1 MSGHSSGL
9 RKHEDNECSGPRP
22 PVPGEESRVK
32 KMTEGVAETS
42 KNSPP
47 SYLNW
52 ARTLNHLLEDRDGVE
67 LFKKYVEE
75 EAPAY
80 NDHLNF
86 YFACEGLK
94 QQTDPEKV
102 KQIIG
107 AIYRFLRKSQLSI
120 SDELRAQI
128 KAIRSNPDMPQSP
141 HIFDP
146 MQHHVEV
153 TIRDNIY
160 PTFLCSEMYILYIQQ
175 MSALQERCSSGGA
188 TGTGTGSAGSS
199 GSGGSCGS
207 SLAGAASGACAL
219 PAATAVKQ
227 QQQQQQQQHQLVP
240 PGVFINLPVSSVSG
254 PPAGTCSASGS
265 VYGPSTSASSSG
277 SISATD
283 TLPRSST
290 LPTLHEDSVLSL
302 CDDFEKVQMQ
312 EGGGS
317 GGGARAPDYPM
328 RLTRDLLIAT
338 QKRRLEIRPPGAHGY
353 VYTASTNTSYVPNSR
368 VDSERASV
376 SSGGRTDSDTM
387 SLSSCSMDGRPYI
400 QRRHSS
406 TESKAIR
413 QSAMANKETNTF
425 QVIPRTQRLHSN
437 EHRPLKEDEL
447 VALLIPKLEEVKR
460 KRDLEERAREVS
472 YNLKQ
477 MCDNVVNKNQFELQR
492 NPGAALL
499 TNERS
504 SASDRAFAEAIREKF
519 ALDED
524 NDQDILDQHVSRVWK
539 DQTPHRSPGTMS
551 PCPPIPSRRRT
562 ATHDSGMVSDGAM
575 SLSGHSMKH
584 SKSMPDHSSCSRKLT
599 NKWPSMNT
607 DSGISM
613 FSADTVTKYKDT
625 SSRSGSSTA
634 SKLEEAKRRLED
646 EPRRSRRYAP
656 PPMQP
661 NLASFS
667 SSSSGGS
674 LSLPHQHQ
682 HQLAHPLQLQSS
694 AAPPPLP
701 AKPPETIVVFS
712 FCDEPVPYRIK
723 IPGTQPT
730 LRQFKDYLPRRGHF
744 RFFFKTH
751 CEDPDSPVIQE
762 EIVNDSDIL
771 PLFGDK
777 AMGLVKPSD

>member
-1 MSGHSSGL
+1 MSHPLGL
-9 RKHEDNECSGPRP
+9 RKHDDNECSGPRP

-32 KMTEGVAETS
+32 KMTEGVIDTS

-120 SDELRAQI
+120 SDDLRTQI
-128 KAIRSNPDMPQSP
+128 KAIKNNEIPLSP
-141 HIFDP
+141 HIYDP
-146 MQHHVEV
+146 MQQHVET

-160 PTFLCSEMYILYIQQ
+160 PSFLCSEMYIQYIQQ
-175 MSALQERCSSGGA
+175 MSAVQERFSTTAS
-188 TGTGTGSAGSS
+188 GSAGSS

-207 SLAGAASGACAL
+207 NNGSVTGACAL
-219 PAATAVKQ
+219 PAATAKQ
-227 QQQQQQQQHQLVP
+227 LLVTTAGGASMP
-240 PGVFINLPVSSVSG
+240 PGVFINLPVSSGNVL
-254 PPAGTCSASGS
+254 PAGTCSASGS

-290 LPTLHEDSVLSL
+290 LPTLHEDSELSL
-302 CDDFEKVQMQ
+302 CDDFEKVQV
-312 EGGGS
+312 EGG
-317 GGGARAPDYPM
+317 RAQIDYPM

-338 QKRRLEIRPPGAHGY
+338 QKRRLEIRPPG
-353 VYTASTNTSYVPNSR
+353 
-368 VDSERASV
+368 
-376 SSGGRTDSDTM
+376 
-387 SLSSCSMDGRPYI
+387 DGRPYI
-400 QRRHSS
+400 ERRHSS

-437 EHRPLKEDEL
+437 EHRPLKENEL
-447 VALLIPKLEEVKR
+447 LALLIPKLEEVKR
-460 KRDLEERAREVS
+460 KRDLEERARLER
-472 YNLKQ
+472 
-477 MCDNVVNKNQFELQR
+477 M
-492 NPGAALL
+492 PGAALPN
-499 TNERS
+499 NERS

-584 SKSMPDHSSCSRKLT
+584 SKSMPDPSSCSRKLT

-613 FSADTVTKYKDT
+613 FSADTVMKYKET

-646 EPRRSRRYAP
+646 EPRRVRRYAQQQLQSH
-656 PPMQP
+656 MVQQQQQQQP
-661 NLASFS
+661 LASFGS
-667 SSSSGGS
+667 SSCSGT
-674 LSLPHQHQ
+674 LHHQ
-682 HQLAHPLQLQSS
+682 AV
-694 AAPPPLP
+694 ANPPPLP
-701 AKPPETIVVFS
+701 IKPPETVVVFL
-712 FCDEPVPYRIK
+712 FCEEPVPYRIK

-777 AMGLVKPSD
+777 AMGLVKPSE

>member
-1 MSGHSSGL
+1 MSGHPSGI
-9 RKHEDNECSGPRP
+9 RKHDDNECSGPRP

-32 KMTEGVAETS
+32 KMTEGVADTS
-42 KNSPP
+42 KNSSP

-94 QQTDPEKV
+94 QQTDPEKI

-120 SDELRAQI
+120 SDDLRAQI
-128 KAIRSNPDMPQSP
+128 KAIKTNPEIPLSP

-146 MQHHVEV
+146 MQRHVEV

-175 MSALQERCSSGGA
+175 MSAQQERCTSSGA
-188 TGTGTGSAGSS
+188 TGSGSAGSS
-199 GSGGSCGS
+199 GSGGS
-207 SLAGAASGACAL
+207 SLAGACAL
-219 PAATAVKQ
+219 PPTTASGKQ
-227 QQQQQQQQHQLVP
+227 QLQQLVP
-240 PGVFINLPVSSVSG
+240 PGAFINLPVSSVSG

-317 GGGARAPDYPM
+317 LGSGSVGAGARAPDYPI

-338 QKRRLEIRPPGAHGY
+338 QKRRLEIRPPG
-353 VYTASTNTSYVPNSR
+353 
-368 VDSERASV
+368 
-376 SSGGRTDSDTM
+376 
-387 SLSSCSMDGRPYI
+387 DGRPYI

-437 EHRPLKEDEL
+437 EHRPLKEEEL
-447 VALLIPKLEEVKR
+447 VSLLIPKLEEVKR
-460 KRDLEERAREVS
+460 KRDLEERARE
-472 YNLKQ
+472 
-477 MCDNVVNKNQFELQR
+477 R

-613 FSADTVTKYKDT
+613 FSADTVTKYKDA
-625 SSRSGSSTA
+625 STA

-646 EPRRSRRYAP
+646 EPRRSRRYAQ
-656 PPMQP
+656 PPMQHLSQQP
-661 NLASFS
+661 LASFS

-674 LSLPHQHQ
+674 ISLPHQ
-682 HQLAHPLQLQSS
+682 
-694 AAPPPLP
+694 PPPLP

-712 FCDEPVPYRIK
+712 FCEEPVPYRIK

-751 CEDPDSPVIQE
+751 CEDPDSPVIHE

>member
-1 MSGHSSGL
+1 MSGHPSGL
-9 RKHEDNECSGPRP
+9 RKHDDNECSGPRP

-94 QQTDPEKV
+94 QQTDPEKI

-120 SDELRAQI
+120 SEDLRAQI
-128 KAIRSNPDMPQSP
+128 KAIKTNPELPLSP

-146 MQHHVEV
+146 MQRHVEV

-175 MSALQERCSSGGA
+175 MSAQQERCSSSGA
-188 TGTGTGSAGSS
+188 TGSGSAGSS
-199 GSGGSCGS
+199 GSGGS
-207 SLAGAASGACAL
+207 SLVGACAL
-219 PAATAVKQ
+219 PPATATAMTTKQ
-227 QQQQQQQQHQLVP
+227 QQQLQHLVP
-240 PGVFINLPVSSVSG
+240 PGAFINLPVSSVSG

-317 GGGARAPDYPM
+317 LGSGSVGAGARAPDYPV

-353 VYTASTNTSYVPNSR
+353 VYNPSTTNTSYVPNSR
-368 VDSERASV
+368 VDSERGSV

-387 SLSSCSMDGRPYI
+387 SISSCSMDGRPYI

-460 KRDLEERAREVS
+460 KRDLEERARE
-472 YNLKQ
+472 
-477 MCDNVVNKNQFELQR
+477 R

-613 FSADTVTKYKDT
+613 FSADTVTKYKDA
-625 SSRSGSSTA
+625 STA

-646 EPRRSRRYAP
+646 EPRRSRRYAQ
-656 PPMQP
+656 PPMQHQP
-661 NLASFS
+661 LASFS

-674 LSLPHQHQ
+674 ISLPHQHQ
-682 HQLAHPLQLQSS
+682 LQLQST

-712 FCDEPVPYRIK
+712 FCEEPVPYRIK

>member
-1 MSGHSSGL
+1 MSGHPSGL
-9 RKHEDNECSGPRP
+9 RKHDDNECSGPRP

-94 QQTDPEKV
+94 QQTDPEKI

-120 SDELRAQI
+120 SDDLRAQI
-128 KAIRSNPDMPQSP
+128 KAIKTNPELPLSP

-146 MQHHVEV
+146 MQRHVEV

-175 MSALQERCSSGGA
+175 MSAQQERCSSSGA
-188 TGTGTGSAGSS
+188 TGSGSAGSS
-199 GSGGSCGS
+199 GSGGS
-207 SLAGAASGACAL
+207 SLVGACAL
-219 PAATAVKQ
+219 PPATATAMTTKQ
-227 QQQQQQQQHQLVP
+227 QQQLQHLVP
-240 PGVFINLPVSSVSG
+240 PGAFINLPVSSVSG

-317 GGGARAPDYPM
+317 LGSGSVGAGARAPDYPV

-353 VYTASTNTSYVPNSR
+353 VYNPSTTNTSYVPNSR
-368 VDSERASV
+368 VDSERGSV

-387 SLSSCSMDGRPYI
+387 SISSCSMDGRPYI

-460 KRDLEERAREVS
+460 KRDLEERARE
-472 YNLKQ
+472 
-477 MCDNVVNKNQFELQR
+477 R

-504 SASDRAFAEAIREKF
+504 CASDRAFAEAIREKF

-613 FSADTVTKYKDT
+613 FSADTVTKYKDA

-646 EPRRSRRYAP
+646 EPRRSRRYAQ
-656 PPMQP
+656 PPMQHQP
-661 NLASFS
+661 LASFS

-674 LSLPHQHQ
+674 ISLPHQHQ
-682 HQLAHPLQLQSS
+682 LQLQST

-712 FCDEPVPYRIK
+712 FCEEPVPYRIK

>member
-1 MSGHSSGL
+1 MSHPLGL
-9 RKHEDNECSGPRP
+9 RKHDDNECSGPRP

-32 KMTEGVAETS
+32 KMTEGVIDTS

-120 SDELRAQI
+120 SDDLRTQI
-128 KAIRSNPDMPQSP
+128 KAIKNNEIPLSP
-141 HIFDP
+141 HIYDP
-146 MQHHVEV
+146 MQQHVET

-160 PTFLCSEMYILYIQQ
+160 PSFLCSEMYIQYIQQ
-175 MSALQERCSSGGA
+175 MSAVQERFSTTAS
-188 TGTGTGSAGSS
+188 GSAGSS

-207 SLAGAASGACAL
+207 NNGSVTGACAL
-219 PAATAVKQ
+219 PAATAKQ
-227 QQQQQQQQHQLVP
+227 LLVTTAGSASMP
-240 PGVFINLPVSSVSG
+240 PGVFINLPVSSGNVL
-254 PPAGTCSASGS
+254 PAGTCSASGS

-290 LPTLHEDSVLSL
+290 LPTLHEDSELSL
-302 CDDFEKVQMQ
+302 CDDFEKVQV
-312 EGGGS
+312 EGG
-317 GGGARAPDYPM
+317 RAQIDYPM

-338 QKRRLEIRPPGAHGY
+338 QKRRLEIRPPG
-353 VYTASTNTSYVPNSR
+353 
-368 VDSERASV
+368 
-376 SSGGRTDSDTM
+376 
-387 SLSSCSMDGRPYI
+387 DGRPYI
-400 QRRHSS
+400 ERRHSS

-437 EHRPLKEDEL
+437 EHRPLKENEL
-447 VALLIPKLEEVKR
+447 LALLIPKLEEVKR
-460 KRDLEERAREVS
+460 KRDLEERARLER
-472 YNLKQ
+472 
-477 MCDNVVNKNQFELQR
+477 M
-492 NPGAALL
+492 PGAALPN
-499 TNERS
+499 NERS

-584 SKSMPDHSSCSRKLT
+584 SKSMPDPSSCSRKLT

-613 FSADTVTKYKDT
+613 FSADTVLKYKET

-646 EPRRSRRYAP
+646 EPRRVRRYAQQQLQSH
-656 PPMQP
+656 MVQQQQQQQP
-661 NLASFS
+661 LASFGS
-667 SSSSGGS
+667 SSCSGT
-674 LSLPHQHQ
+674 LHHQ
-682 HQLAHPLQLQSS
+682 AV
-694 AAPPPLP
+694 ANPPPLP
-701 AKPPETIVVFS
+701 IKPPETVVVFL
-712 FCDEPVPYRIK
+712 FCEEPVPYRIK

-777 AMGLVKPSD
+777 AMGLVKPSE

>member
-1 MSGHSSGL
+1 MSHQLGL
-9 RKHEDNECSGPRP
+9 RKHGDNECSGPRP

-32 KMTEGVAETS
+32 KMTEGVIDTS

-120 SDELRAQI
+120 SDELRTQI
-128 KAIRSNPDMPQSP
+128 KAIKSNEIPLSP
-141 HIFDP
+141 HIYDP
-146 MQHHVEV
+146 MQQHVEA

-160 PTFLCSEMYILYIQQ
+160 PSFLCSELYIQYIQ
-175 MSALQERCSSGGA
+175 LMSAVQERCSSSGA
-188 TGTGTGSAGSS
+188 TATGSAGSS

-207 SLAGAASGACAL
+207 NNGSTAGACAL
-219 PAATAVKQ
+219 PTAASKQLLGAGGASGGAVGASI
-227 QQQQQQQQHQLVP
+227 P
-240 PGVFINLPVSSVSG
+240 PGVFINLPMSSG
-254 PPAGTCSASGS
+254 AALPAGTCSASGS

-302 CDDFEKVQMQ
+302 CDDFEKVHV
-312 EGGGS
+312 EGGG
-317 GGGARAPDYPM
+317 GRAHIDLPM

-353 VYTASTNTSYVPNSR
+353 VYTASTNTSFVPNSR

-400 QRRHSS
+400 ERRHSS

-413 QSAMANKETNTF
+413 QSAMANKETNSF

-437 EHRPLKEDEL
+437 EHRPLTENEL
-447 VALLIPKLEEVKR
+447 LALLIPKLEEVKR
-460 KRDLEERAREVS
+460 KRDLEERARLER
-472 YNLKQ
+472 
-477 MCDNVVNKNQFELQR
+477 M
-492 NPGAALL
+492 PG
-499 TNERS
+499 TSS

-584 SKSMPDHSSCSRKLT
+584 SKSMPDSSSCSRKLT

-613 FSADTVTKYKDT
+613 YSADTVMKYKES
-625 SSRSGSSTA
+625 SSRSGSSSA
-634 SKLEEAKRRLED
+634 SKLEEGKRRLED
-646 EPRRSRRYAP
+646 EPRRSRRYAQP
-656 PPMQP
+656 QLQSHMVAMQQQQQQQP
-661 NLASFS
+661 LSSFS
-667 SSSSGGS
+667 SSSSGS
-674 LSLPHQHQ
+674 STMHHHQP
-682 HQLAHPLQLQSS
+682 ATV
-694 AAPPPLP
+694 ATCPPPLP
-701 AKPPETIVVFS
+701 IKPPETVVVFS
-712 FCDEPVPYRIK
+712 FCEEPVPYRIK

-730 LRQFKDYLPRRGHF
+730 LRQFKDFLPRRGHF

>member
-1 MSGHSSGL
+1 MSGHHLSDIH
-9 RKHEDNECSGPRP
+9 RKHDDNECSGPRP

-32 KMTEGVAETS
+32 KMTEGIALDTL

-120 SDELRAQI
+120 SDDLRAQI
-128 KAIRSNPDMPQSP
+128 KAIKTNPELPLSP

-146 MQHHVEV
+146 MQHHVET

-175 MSALQERCSSGGA
+175 MSALQERFSSSGA
-188 TGTGTGSAGSS
+188 TGGSGSAGSS
-199 GSGGSCGS
+199 GSGSCGS
-207 SLAGAASGACAL
+207 SSTGACAFPSAAVKQQHATAAGAAS
-219 PAATAVKQ
+219 AATGAAVS
-227 QQQQQQQQHQLVP
+227 P
-240 PGVFINLPVSSVSG
+240 AGAFINLPVSSVSG

-312 EGGGS
+312 EGAS
-317 GGGARAPDYPM
+317 RVPVDYPM

-338 QKRRLEIRPPGAHGY
+338 QKRRLEIRPPG
-353 VYTASTNTSYVPNSR
+353 
-368 VDSERASV
+368 
-376 SSGGRTDSDTM
+376 
-387 SLSSCSMDGRPYI
+387 DGRPYI

-460 KRDLEERAREVS
+460 KRDLEERARLE
-472 YNLKQ
+472 
-477 MCDNVVNKNQFELQR
+477 R

-499 TNERS
+499 SNERS

-613 FSADTVTKYKDT
+613 FSADTAMKYKDP

-646 EPRRSRRYAP
+646 EPRRSRRYAQP
-656 PPMQP
+656 QLQLQQSHMMQQQQP
-661 NLASFS
+661 LASFS

-674 LSLPHQHQ
+674 SSTLPHQ
-682 HQLAHPLQLQSS
+682 PTSS
-694 AAPPPLP
+694 APPPLP
-701 AKPPETIVVFS
+701 AKPPETIVVFM
-712 FCDEPVPYRIK
+712 FCEEPVPYRIK

>member
-1 MSGHSSGL
+1 MSHQLGL
-9 RKHEDNECSGPRP
+9 RKHGDNECSGPRP

-32 KMTEGVAETS
+32 KMTEGVIDTS

-128 KAIRSNPDMPQSP
+128 KAIKSNEIPLSP
-141 HIFDP
+141 HIYDP
-146 MQHHVEV
+146 MQQHVET

-160 PTFLCSEMYILYIQQ
+160 PSFLCSELYIQYIQQ
-175 MSALQERCSSGGA
+175 MSAVQERFSSSGA
-188 TGTGTGSAGSS
+188 TATGSAGSS

-207 SLAGAASGACAL
+207 NNGSAAGACAL
-219 PAATAVKQ
+219 PTAASKQ
-227 QQQQQQQQHQLVP
+227 LSGTGGAGGSGGGAGGASMP
-240 PGVFINLPVSSVSG
+240 PGVFINLPMSSG
-254 PPAGTCSASGS
+254 TALPAGTCSASGS

-302 CDDFEKVQMQ
+302 CDDFEKVHV
-312 EGGGS
+312 EGS
-317 GGGARAPDYPM
+317 GGRAHIDLPM

-338 QKRRLEIRPPGAHGY
+338 QKRRLEIRPPG
-353 VYTASTNTSYVPNSR
+353 
-368 VDSERASV
+368 
-376 SSGGRTDSDTM
+376 
-387 SLSSCSMDGRPYI
+387 DGRPYI
-400 QRRHSS
+400 ERRHSS

-413 QSAMANKETNTF
+413 QSAMANKETNSF

-437 EHRPLKEDEL
+437 EHRPLSENEL
-447 VALLIPKLEEVKR
+447 LALLIPKLEEVKR
-460 KRDLEERAREVS
+460 KRDLEERARLER
-472 YNLKQ
+472 
-477 MCDNVVNKNQFELQR
+477 M
-492 NPGAALL
+492 PG
-499 TNERS
+499 TSS

-584 SKSMPDHSSCSRKLT
+584 SKSMPDSSSCSRKLT

-613 FSADTVTKYKDT
+613 FSADTVMKYKDS
-625 SSRSGSSTA
+625 SSRSGSSSS
-634 SKLEEAKRRLED
+634 SKLEEGKRRLED
-646 EPRRSRRYAP
+646 EPRRSRRYAQP
-656 PPMQP
+656 QLQSHMVAMQQQQP
-661 NLASFS
+661 LSSFS
-667 SSSSGGS
+667 SSSSGS
-674 LSLPHQHQ
+674 STMHHHQP
-682 HQLAHPLQLQSS
+682 ATI
-694 AAPPPLP
+694 ATCPPPLP
-701 AKPPETIVVFS
+701 IKPPETVVVFS
-712 FCDEPVPYRIK
+712 FCEEPVPYRIK

-730 LRQFKDYLPRRGHF
+730 LRQFKDFLPRRGHF

>member
-1 MSGHSSGL
+1 MSGHPSGL
-9 RKHEDNECSGPRP
+9 RKHDDNECSGPRP

-32 KMTEGVAETS
+32 KMTEGVADTS

-94 QQTDPEKV
+94 QQTDPEKI

-120 SDELRAQI
+120 SDDLRAQI
-128 KAIRSNPDMPQSP
+128 KAIKTNPEIPLSP

-146 MQHHVEV
+146 MQRHVEV

-175 MSALQERCSSGGA
+175 MSAQQERFSSGA
-188 TGTGTGSAGSS
+188 TGSGSAGSS
-199 GSGGSCGS
+199 GSGGS
-207 SLAGAASGACAL
+207 SLVGACAL
-219 PAATAVKQ
+219 PPTSASIKQ
-227 QQQQQQQQHQLVP
+227 QQQLQQLVP
-240 PGVFINLPVSSVSG
+240 PGAFINLPVSSVSG

-317 GGGARAPDYPM
+317 LGSGSVGAGARAPDYPI

-353 VYTASTNTSYVPNSR
+353 VYNPSTTNTSYVPNSR

-387 SLSSCSMDGRPYI
+387 SISSCSMDGRPYI

-425 QVIPRTQRLHSN
+425 QVIPRTQRLHSS

-460 KRDLEERAREVS
+460 KRDLEERARE
-472 YNLKQ
+472 
-477 MCDNVVNKNQFELQR
+477 R

-613 FSADTVTKYKDT
+613 FSADTATKYKDA
-625 SSRSGSSTA
+625 STA

-646 EPRRSRRYAP
+646 EPRRSRRYAN
-656 PPMQP
+656 PPMQHLSQQP
-661 NLASFS
+661 LASFS

-674 LSLPHQHQ
+674 ISLPHQH
-682 HQLAHPLQLQSS
+682 QLQSS

-712 FCDEPVPYRIK
+712 FCEEPVPYRIK

>member
-1 MSGHSSGL
+1 MSGHPSGL
-9 RKHEDNECSGPRP
+9 RKHDDNECSGPRP

-94 QQTDPEKV
+94 QQTDPEKI
-102 KQIIG
+102 KQLIG

-120 SDELRAQI
+120 SDDLRAQI
-128 KAIRSNPDMPQSP
+128 KAIKTNPEIPLSP

-146 MQHHVEV
+146 MQRHVEV

-175 MSALQERCSSGGA
+175 MSAQQERCSSSGA
-188 TGTGTGSAGSS
+188 TGSGSAGSS
-199 GSGGSCGS
+199 GSGGS
-207 SLAGAASGACAL
+207 SLVGACAL
-219 PAATAVKQ
+219 PVTNAPTKQ
-227 QQQQQQQQHQLVP
+227 HQHLQQLVP
-240 PGVFINLPVSSVSG
+240 PGAFINLPVSSVSG

-302 CDDFEKVQMQ
+302 CEDFEKVQMQ

-317 GGGARAPDYPM
+317 LGSGSAGAGARAPDYPI

-353 VYTASTNTSYVPNSR
+353 VYNPSTTNTSYVPNSR
-368 VDSERASV
+368 VDSERGSV

-387 SLSSCSMDGRPYI
+387 SISSCSMDGRPYI

-460 KRDLEERAREVS
+460 KRDLEERARE
-472 YNLKQ
+472 
-477 MCDNVVNKNQFELQR
+477 R
-492 NPGAALL
+492 NPGAPLL

-562 ATHDSGMVSDGAM
+562 ATHDSGMVSDGAI

-613 FSADTVTKYKDT
+613 FSADTVTKYKDA
-625 SSRSGSSTA
+625 STA

-646 EPRRSRRYAP
+646 EPRRSRRNAQ
-656 PPMQP
+656 PPMQHLSQLP
-661 NLASFS
+661 LASFS

-674 LSLPHQHQ
+674 ISLPHQHQ
-682 HQLAHPLQLQSS
+682 LQST

-712 FCDEPVPYRIK
+712 FCEEPVPYRIK

>member
-1 MSGHSSGL
+1 MSGHHLSGIH
-9 RKHEDNECSGPRP
+9 RKHDDNECSGPRP

-32 KMTEGVAETS
+32 KMTEGIALDTL

-120 SDELRAQI
+120 SDDLRAQI
-128 KAIRSNPDMPQSP
+128 KAIKTNPELPLSP

-146 MQHHVEV
+146 MQHHVET

-175 MSALQERCSSGGA
+175 MSALQERFSSSGA
-188 TGTGTGSAGSS
+188 TGGSGSAGSS
-199 GSGGSCGS
+199 GSGSCGS
-207 SLAGAASGACAL
+207 SSTGACAF
-219 PAATAVKQ
+219 PSAAAKQQHVTAAGGASAATGAAVS
-227 QQQQQQQQHQLVP
+227 P
-240 PGVFINLPVSSVSG
+240 AGAFINLPVSSVSG

-312 EGGGS
+312 EGAS
-317 GGGARAPDYPM
+317 RVPVDYPM

-338 QKRRLEIRPPGAHGY
+338 QKRRLEIRPPG
-353 VYTASTNTSYVPNSR
+353 
-368 VDSERASV
+368 
-376 SSGGRTDSDTM
+376 
-387 SLSSCSMDGRPYI
+387 DGRPYI

-460 KRDLEERAREVS
+460 KRDLEERARLE
-472 YNLKQ
+472 
-477 MCDNVVNKNQFELQR
+477 R

-499 TNERS
+499 SNERS

-613 FSADTVTKYKDT
+613 FSADTVMKYKDPG
-625 SSRSGSSTA
+625 SRSGSSTA

-646 EPRRSRRYAP
+646 EPRRSRRYAQP
-656 PPMQP
+656 QLQLQQSHMMQQQQP
-661 NLASFS
+661 LASFS

-674 LSLPHQHQ
+674 SSTLPHQ
-682 HQLAHPLQLQSS
+682 PTSS
-694 AAPPPLP
+694 APPPLP
-701 AKPPETIVVFS
+701 AKPPETIVVFM
-712 FCDEPVPYRIK
+712 FCEEPVPYRIK

>member
-1 MSGHSSGL
+1 MSGHPSGL
-9 RKHEDNECSGPRP
+9 RKHDDNECSGPRP

-94 QQTDPEKV
+94 QQTDPEKI

-120 SDELRAQI
+120 SDDLRAQI
-128 KAIRSNPDMPQSP
+128 KAIKTNPELPLSP

-146 MQHHVEV
+146 MQRHVEV

-175 MSALQERCSSGGA
+175 MSAQQERFSSSGA
-188 TGTGTGSAGSS
+188 TGSGGSAGSS
-199 GSGGSCGS
+199 GSGGS
-207 SLAGAASGACAL
+207 SLVGACAL
-219 PAATAVKQ
+219 PPSNTAYSATTKQ
-227 QQQQQQQQHQLVP
+227 QHQQHLQQLVP
-240 PGVFINLPVSSVSG
+240 PGAFINLPVSSVSG

-312 EGGGS
+312 EAGGGS
-317 GGGARAPDYPM
+317 LGSGSVGANARAPDYPI

-353 VYTASTNTSYVPNSR
+353 VYNPSTTNTSYVPNSR
-368 VDSERASV
+368 VDSERGSV

-387 SLSSCSMDGRPYI
+387 SISSCSMDGRPYI

-460 KRDLEERAREVS
+460 KRDLEERARE
-472 YNLKQ
+472 
-477 MCDNVVNKNQFELQR
+477 R

-613 FSADTVTKYKDT
+613 FSADTVTKYKDA

-646 EPRRSRRYAP
+646 EPRRSRRYAQP
-656 PPMQP
+656 AMQHQP
-661 NLASFS
+661 LATFS

-674 LSLPHQHQ
+674 ISLPHQHQ
-682 HQLAHPLQLQSS
+682 HHVQLQST

-712 FCDEPVPYRIK
+712 FCEEPVPYRIK

>member
-1 MSGHSSGL
+1 MSHPLGL
-9 RKHEDNECSGPRP
+9 RKHDDNECSGPRP

-32 KMTEGVAETS
+32 KMTEGVIDTL

-120 SDELRAQI
+120 SDDLRTQI
-128 KAIRSNPDMPQSP
+128 KAIKSNEIPLSP
-141 HIFDP
+141 HIYDP
-146 MQHHVEV
+146 MQQHVEA

-160 PTFLCSEMYILYIQQ
+160 PSFLCSEMYIQYIQQ
-175 MSALQERCSSGGA
+175 MSAVQERCSSSGA
-188 TGTGTGSAGSS
+188 TASGSAGSS

-207 SLAGAASGACAL
+207 NNGSTAGACAL
-219 PAATAVKQ
+219 PTATTKQ
-227 QQQQQQQQHQLVP
+227 LLATSGSSGPIP
-240 PGVFINLPVSSVSG
+240 PGVFINLPMNSG
-254 PPAGTCSASGS
+254 AVMPAGTCSASGS

-290 LPTLHEDSVLSL
+290 LPTLHEDSELSL
-302 CDDFEKVQMQ
+302 CDDFEKVQV
-312 EGGGS
+312 EGGS
-317 GGGARAPDYPM
+317 ARPHIDLPM

-338 QKRRLEIRPPGAHGY
+338 QKRRLEIRPPG
-353 VYTASTNTSYVPNSR
+353 
-368 VDSERASV
+368 
-376 SSGGRTDSDTM
+376 
-387 SLSSCSMDGRPYI
+387 DGRPYI
-400 QRRHSS
+400 DRRHSS
-406 TESKAIR
+406 TENKAIR
-413 QSAMANKETNTF
+413 QSAMANKETNSF

-437 EHRPLKEDEL
+437 EHRPLKENEL
-447 VALLIPKLEEVKR
+447 LALLIPKLEEVKR
-460 KRDLEERAREVS
+460 KRDLEERAR
-472 YNLKQ
+472 
-477 MCDNVVNKNQFELQR
+477 FERMPSASLP
-492 NPGAALL
+492 N
-499 TNERS
+499 NERS

-584 SKSMPDHSSCSRKLT
+584 SKSMPDPSSCSRKLT

-613 FSADTVTKYKDT
+613 FSSDTVMKYKET

-646 EPRRSRRYAP
+646 EPRRTRRYAQP
-656 PPMQP
+656 QLQPHMVAMQQQQP
-661 NLASFS
+661 LSSFS
-667 SSSSGGS
+667 SSSSGS
-674 LSLPHQHQ
+674 STLHHQVVVG
-682 HQLAHPLQLQSS
+682 
-694 AAPPPLP
+694 PPPLP
-701 AKPPETIVVFS
+701 IKPPETVVVFS
-712 FCDEPVPYRIK
+712 FCEEPVPYRIK

>member
-1 MSGHSSGL
+1 MSHPLGL
-9 RKHEDNECSGPRP
+9 RKHDDNECSGPRP

-32 KMTEGVAETS
+32 KMTEGVIDTS

-120 SDELRAQI
+120 SDDLRTQI
-128 KAIRSNPDMPQSP
+128 KAIKSNEIPLSP
-141 HIFDP
+141 HIYDP
-146 MQHHVEV
+146 MQQHVET

-160 PTFLCSEMYILYIQQ
+160 PSFLCSEMYIQYIQQ
-175 MSALQERCSSGGA
+175 MSAVQERFSSSGA
-188 TGTGTGSAGSS
+188 TASGSAGSS

-207 SLAGAASGACAL
+207 NNGSVTGACAL
-219 PAATAVKQ
+219 PAATAKQ
-227 QQQQQQQQHQLVP
+227 LLVATAGGAAIP
-240 PGVFINLPVSSVSG
+240 PGVFINLPVSSGNVL
-254 PPAGTCSASGS
+254 PAGTCSASGS

-290 LPTLHEDSVLSL
+290 LPTLHEDSELSL
-302 CDDFEKVQMQ
+302 CDDFEKVQV
-312 EGGGS
+312 EGV
-317 GGGARAPDYPM
+317 RAQTDFPM

-353 VYTASTNTSYVPNSR
+353 VYTASTNTSFVPNSR

-400 QRRHSS
+400 ERRHSS

-437 EHRPLKEDEL
+437 EHRPLKENEL
-447 VALLIPKLEEVKR
+447 LALLIPKLEEVKR
-460 KRDLEERAREVS
+460 KRDLEERARLER
-472 YNLKQ
+472 
-477 MCDNVVNKNQFELQR
+477 M
-492 NPGAALL
+492 PGAALPN
-499 TNERS
+499 NERS

-584 SKSMPDHSSCSRKLT
+584 SKSMPDPSSCSRKLT

-613 FSADTVTKYKDT
+613 FSADTVMKYKET

-646 EPRRSRRYAP
+646 EPRRVRRYAQQQLQSH
-656 PPMQP
+656 MVQQQQP
-661 NLASFS
+661 LASFGS
-667 SSSSGGS
+667 SSCSGT
-674 LSLPHQHQ
+674 LHHQ
-682 HQLAHPLQLQSS
+682 
-694 AAPPPLP
+694 AAANPPPLP
-701 AKPPETIVVFS
+701 IKPPETVVVFL
-712 FCDEPVPYRIK
+712 FCEEPVPYRIK

-777 AMGLVKPSD
+777 AMGLVKPSE

>member
-1 MSGHSSGL
+1 MSVQPSSGL
-9 RKHEDNECSGPRP
+9 RKNDDNECSGPRP

-32 KMTEGVAETS
+32 KMTEGAVETS

-107 AIYRFLRKSQLSI
+107 AIYRFLRKSKLSI
-120 SDELRAQI
+120 SDDLRAQI
-128 KAIRSNPDMPQSP
+128 KAIKTNPEISLSP

-160 PTFLCSEMYILYIQQ
+160 PTFLCSDMYIQYIQQ
-175 MSALQERCSSGGA
+175 MSALQERCSSSGA
-188 TGTGTGSAGSS
+188 TGSGSAGSS
-199 GSGGSCGS
+199 GSGGS
-207 SLAGAASGACAL
+207 SLVGACAL
-219 PAATAVKQ
+219 PAFTAKQ
-227 QQQQQQQQHQLVP
+227 QQRQLQQLVP
-240 PGVFINLPVSSVSG
+240 PGAFINLPVSSVSG

-312 EGGGS
+312 DGGGP
-317 GGGARAPDYPM
+317 GGAGARAPDYPI

-437 EHRPLKEDEL
+437 EHRPLKEDDF

-460 KRDLEERAREVS
+460 KRDLEERARE
-472 YNLKQ
+472 
-477 MCDNVVNKNQFELQR
+477 R

-504 SASDRAFAEAIREKF
+504 TASDRAFAEAIREKF

-575 SLSGHSMKH
+575 SLSMANKIPDSRIGGLTKILSTGGHSMKH
-584 SKSMPDHSSCSRKLT
+584 SKSMPDHSSCSSRKLT

-613 FSADTVTKYKDT
+613 FSADTVTKYKE
-625 SSRSGSSTA
+625 SSTRSGSSTA

-646 EPRRSRRYAP
+646 EPRRSRRYTQ
-656 PPMQP
+656 PPMQQGHLAQP
-661 NLASFS
+661 PIASFS
-667 SSSSGGS
+667 SSSGGGS
-674 LSLPHQHQ
+674 INLPHPHQ
-682 HQLAHPLQLQSS
+682 LQLQTA

-712 FCDEPVPYRIK
+712 FCEEPVPYRIK

>member
-1 MSGHSSGL
+1 MSGHPSGL
-9 RKHEDNECSGPRP
+9 RKHDDNECSGPRP

-94 QQTDPEKV
+94 QQTDPEKI

-120 SDELRAQI
+120 SEDLRAQI
-128 KAIRSNPDMPQSP
+128 KAIKTNPELPLSP

-146 MQHHVEV
+146 MQRHVEV

-175 MSALQERCSSGGA
+175 MSAQQERCSSSGA
-188 TGTGTGSAGSS
+188 TGSGSAGSS
-199 GSGGSCGS
+199 GSGGS
-207 SLAGAASGACAL
+207 SLVGACAL
-219 PAATAVKQ
+219 PPATATAMTTKQ
-227 QQQQQQQQHQLVP
+227 QQQLQHLVP
-240 PGVFINLPVSSVSG
+240 PGAFINLPVSSVSG

-317 GGGARAPDYPM
+317 LGSGSVGAGARAPDYPV

-338 QKRRLEIRPPGAHGY
+338 QKRRLEIRPPG
-353 VYTASTNTSYVPNSR
+353 
-368 VDSERASV
+368 
-376 SSGGRTDSDTM
+376 
-387 SLSSCSMDGRPYI
+387 DGRPYI

-460 KRDLEERAREVS
+460 KRDLEERARE
-472 YNLKQ
+472 
-477 MCDNVVNKNQFELQR
+477 R

-613 FSADTVTKYKDT
+613 FSADTVTKYKDA

-646 EPRRSRRYAP
+646 EPRRSRRYAQ
-656 PPMQP
+656 PPMQHQP
-661 NLASFS
+661 LASFS

-674 LSLPHQHQ
+674 ISLPHQHQ
-682 HQLAHPLQLQSS
+682 LQLQST

-712 FCDEPVPYRIK
+712 FCEEPVPYRIK

>member
-1 MSGHSSGL
+1 MSGHPSGL
-9 RKHEDNECSGPRP
+9 RKHDDNECSGPRP

-94 QQTDPEKV
+94 QQTDPEKI

-120 SDELRAQI
+120 SDDLRAQI
-128 KAIRSNPDMPQSP
+128 KAIKTNPELPLSP

-146 MQHHVEV
+146 MQRHVEV

-175 MSALQERCSSGGA
+175 MSAQQERCSSSGA
-188 TGTGTGSAGSS
+188 TGSGSAGSS
-199 GSGGSCGS
+199 GSGGS
-207 SLAGAASGACAL
+207 SLVGACAL
-219 PAATAVKQ
+219 PPATATAMTTKQ
-227 QQQQQQQQHQLVP
+227 QQQLQHLVP
-240 PGVFINLPVSSVSG
+240 PGAFINLPVSSVSG

-317 GGGARAPDYPM
+317 LGSGSVGAGARAPDYPV

-338 QKRRLEIRPPGAHGY
+338 QKRRLEIRPPG
-353 VYTASTNTSYVPNSR
+353 
-368 VDSERASV
+368 
-376 SSGGRTDSDTM
+376 
-387 SLSSCSMDGRPYI
+387 DGRPYI

-460 KRDLEERAREVS
+460 KRDLEERARE
-472 YNLKQ
+472 
-477 MCDNVVNKNQFELQR
+477 R

-504 SASDRAFAEAIREKF
+504 CASDRAFAEAIREKF

-613 FSADTVTKYKDT
+613 FSADTVTKYKDA
-625 SSRSGSSTA
+625 STA

-646 EPRRSRRYAP
+646 EPRRSRRYAQ
-656 PPMQP
+656 PPMQHQP
-661 NLASFS
+661 LASFS

-674 LSLPHQHQ
+674 ISLPHQHQ
-682 HQLAHPLQLQSS
+682 LQLQST

-712 FCDEPVPYRIK
+712 FCEEPVPYRIK

>member
-1 MSGHSSGL
+1 MSGHHLSGIH
-9 RKHEDNECSGPRP
+9 RKHDDNECSGPRP

-32 KMTEGVAETS
+32 KMTEGIALDTL

-120 SDELRAQI
+120 SDDLRAQI
-128 KAIRSNPDMPQSP
+128 KAIKTNPELPLSP

-146 MQHHVEV
+146 MQHHVET

-175 MSALQERCSSGGA
+175 MSALQERFSSSGA
-188 TGTGTGSAGSS
+188 TGGSGSAGSS
-199 GSGGSCGS
+199 GSGSCGS
-207 SLAGAASGACAL
+207 SSTGASAFPSAAAKQQHVTAAGGASAAGAAVAPAGA
-219 PAATAVKQ
+219 
-227 QQQQQQQQHQLVP
+227 
-240 PGVFINLPVSSVSG
+240 FINLPVSSVSG

-312 EGGGS
+312 EGAS
-317 GGGARAPDYPM
+317 RVPVDYPM

-338 QKRRLEIRPPGAHGY
+338 QKRRLEIRPPG
-353 VYTASTNTSYVPNSR
+353 
-368 VDSERASV
+368 
-376 SSGGRTDSDTM
+376 
-387 SLSSCSMDGRPYI
+387 DGRPYI

-460 KRDLEERAREVS
+460 KRDLEERARLE
-472 YNLKQ
+472 
-477 MCDNVVNKNQFELQR
+477 R

-499 TNERS
+499 SNERS

-613 FSADTVTKYKDT
+613 FSADTVMKYKDPG
-625 SSRSGSSTA
+625 SRSGSSTA

-646 EPRRSRRYAP
+646 EPRRSRRYAQP
-656 PPMQP
+656 QLQLQQSHMMQQQQP
-661 NLASFS
+661 LASFS

-674 LSLPHQHQ
+674 SSTLPHQ
-682 HQLAHPLQLQSS
+682 PTSS
-694 AAPPPLP
+694 APPPLP
-701 AKPPETIVVFS
+701 AKPPETIVVFM
-712 FCDEPVPYRIK
+712 FCEEPVPYRIK

>member
-1 MSGHSSGL
+1 MSGHPSGI
-9 RKHEDNECSGPRP
+9 RKHDDNECSGPRP

-32 KMTEGVAETS
+32 KMTEGVADTS
-42 KNSPP
+42 KNSSP

-94 QQTDPEKV
+94 QQTDPEKI

-120 SDELRAQI
+120 SDDLRAQI
-128 KAIRSNPDMPQSP
+128 KAIKTNPEIPLSP

-146 MQHHVEV
+146 MQRHVEV

-175 MSALQERCSSGGA
+175 MSAQQERCTSSGA
-188 TGTGTGSAGSS
+188 TGSGSAGSS
-199 GSGGSCGS
+199 GSGGS
-207 SLAGAASGACAL
+207 SLAGACAL
-219 PAATAVKQ
+219 PPTTASGKQ
-227 QQQQQQQQHQLVP
+227 QLQQLVP
-240 PGVFINLPVSSVSG
+240 PGAFINLPVSSVSG

-317 GGGARAPDYPM
+317 LGSGSVGAGARAPDYPI

-338 QKRRLEIRPPGAHGY
+338 QKRRLEIRPPG
-353 VYTASTNTSYVPNSR
+353 
-368 VDSERASV
+368 
-376 SSGGRTDSDTM
+376 
-387 SLSSCSMDGRPYI
+387 DGRPYI

-437 EHRPLKEDEL
+437 EHRPLKEEEL
-447 VALLIPKLEEVKR
+447 VSLLIPKLEEVKR
-460 KRDLEERAREVS
+460 KRDLEERARE
-472 YNLKQ
+472 
-477 MCDNVVNKNQFELQR
+477 R

-613 FSADTVTKYKDT
+613 FSADTVTKYKDA
-625 SSRSGSSTA
+625 STA

-646 EPRRSRRYAP
+646 EPRRSRRYAQ
-656 PPMQP
+656 PPMQHLSQQP
-661 NLASFS
+661 LASFS

-674 LSLPHQHQ
+674 ISLPHQ
-682 HQLAHPLQLQSS
+682 
-694 AAPPPLP
+694 PPPLP

-712 FCDEPVPYRIK
+712 FCEEPVPYRIK

-751 CEDPDSPVIQE
+751 CEDPDSPVIHE
-762 EIVNDSDIL
+762 EIVTDSDIL

>member
-1 MSGHSSGL
+1 MSHLSGL
-9 RKHEDNECSGPRP
+9 GKHDDNECSGPRP
-22 PVPGEESRVK
+22 PVPGEESRAT
-32 KMTEGVAETS
+32 KMTEGVTETS

-107 AIYRFLRKSQLSI
+107 AIYRFLRKSQLPI
-120 SDELRAQI
+120 SDDLRCQI
-128 KAIRSNPDMPQSP
+128 KAIKSNEIPLSP
-141 HIFDP
+141 HIYDP

-153 TIRDNIY
+153 IIRDNIY
-160 PTFLCSEMYILYIQQ
+160 PSFLCSEMYILYIQQ
-175 MSALQERCSSGGA
+175 MAAAHERFSSSGA
-188 TGTGTGSAGSS
+188 TASGSS
-199 GSGGSCGS
+199 VSSGGSC
-207 SLAGAASGACAL
+207 ASNVGNIAGACATPTSSGKQPATGSMGSFISL
-219 PAATAVKQ
+219 PINSSISATT
-227 QQQQQQQQHQLVP
+227 
-240 PGVFINLPVSSVSG
+240 G

-290 LPTLHEDSVLSL
+290 LPTLHEDSELLLS
-302 CDDFEKVQMQ
+302 DDFEKLQV
-312 EGGGS
+312 EGG
-317 GGGARAPDYPM
+317 RAPVDYPM

-338 QKRRLEIRPPGAHGY
+338 QKRRLEIRPPG
-353 VYTASTNTSYVPNSR
+353 
-368 VDSERASV
+368 
-376 SSGGRTDSDTM
+376 
-387 SLSSCSMDGRPYI
+387 DGRPYI

-460 KRDLEERAREVS
+460 KRDLEERARLERIPSSDRSNVS
-472 YNLKQ
+472 
-477 MCDNVVNKNQFELQR
+477 E
-492 NPGAALL
+492 
-499 TNERS
+499 
-504 SASDRAFAEAIREKF
+504 RAFAEAIREKF

-584 SKSMPDHSSCSRKLT
+584 SKSMPDHSSCARKLM

-613 FSADTVTKYKDT
+613 FSTDSVMKYKDT
-625 SSRSGSSTA
+625 SSRSISSTTT
-634 SKLEEAKRRLED
+634 KLEEAKRRLED
-646 EPRRSRRYAP
+646 EPRRSRRYTQP
-656 PPMQP
+656 PTQPHMVPMQQQQLTTFGNCS
-661 NLASFS
+661 NLH
-667 SSSSGGS
+667 
-674 LSLPHQHQ
+674 HQ
-682 HQLAHPLQLQSS
+682 S
-694 AAPPPLP
+694 APPPLP
-701 AKPPETIVVFS
+701 AKPSETVVVFL
-712 FCDEPVPYRIK
+712 FCEETVPYRIK

-730 LRQFKDYLPRRGHF
+730 LRQFKDYLPRKGNF

-762 EIVNDSDIL
+762 EIVSDSDIL

>member
-1 MSGHSSGL
+1 
-9 RKHEDNECSGPRP
+9 
-22 PVPGEESRVK
+22 
-32 KMTEGVAETS
+32 
-42 KNSPP
+42 
-47 SYLNW
+47 
-52 ARTLNHLLEDRDGVE
+52 
-67 LFKKYVEE
+67 
-75 EAPAY
+75 
-80 NDHLNF
+80 
-86 YFACEGLK
+86 
-94 QQTDPEKV
+94 
-102 KQIIG
+102 
-107 AIYRFLRKSQLSI
+107 
-120 SDELRAQI
+120 
-128 KAIRSNPDMPQSP
+128 
-141 HIFDP
+141 
-146 MQHHVEV
+146 MQRHVEV

-160 PTFLCSEMYILYIQQ
+160 PTFLCSEMYIPYIQQ
-175 MSALQERCSSGGA
+175 MSAQQERCTSSGA
-188 TGTGTGSAGSS
+188 TGSGSAGSS
-199 GSGGSCGS
+199 GSGGS
-207 SLAGAASGACAL
+207 SLAGACAL
-219 PAATAVKQ
+219 PPTTASGKQ
-227 QQQQQQQQHQLVP
+227 QLPQLVQ
-240 PGVFINLPVSSVSG
+240 PGAFINLPVSSVSG

-283 TLPRSST
+283 TLPRGST

-317 GGGARAPDYPM
+317 LGSGSVGAGARAPDYPI

-338 QKRRLEIRPPGAHGY
+338 QKRRLEIRPPG
-353 VYTASTNTSYVPNSR
+353 
-368 VDSERASV
+368 
-376 SSGGRTDSDTM
+376 
-387 SLSSCSMDGRPYI
+387 DGRPYI

-437 EHRPLKEDEL
+437 EHRPLKEEEL
-447 VALLIPKLEEVKR
+447 VSLLIPKLEEVKR
-460 KRDLEERAREVS
+460 KRDLEERARE
-472 YNLKQ
+472 
-477 MCDNVVNKNQFELQR
+477 R

-613 FSADTVTKYKDT
+613 FSADTVTKYKDA

-646 EPRRSRRYAP
+646 EPRRSRRYAQ
-656 PPMQP
+656 PPMQHLSQQP
-661 NLASFS
+661 LASFS

-674 LSLPHQHQ
+674 ISLPHQ
-682 HQLAHPLQLQSS
+682 
-694 AAPPPLP
+694 PPPLP

-712 FCDEPVPYRIK
+712 FCEEPVPYRIK

>member
-1 MSGHSSGL
+1 MSGHPSGI
-9 RKHEDNECSGPRP
+9 RKHDDNECSGPRP

-32 KMTEGVAETS
+32 KMTEGVADTS
-42 KNSPP
+42 KNSSP

-94 QQTDPEKV
+94 QQTDPEKI

-120 SDELRAQI
+120 TDDLRAQI
-128 KAIRSNPDMPQSP
+128 KAIKTNPEIPLSP

-146 MQHHVEV
+146 MQRHVEV

-175 MSALQERCSSGGA
+175 MSAQQERCTSSGA
-188 TGTGTGSAGSS
+188 TGSGSAGSS
-199 GSGGSCGS
+199 GSGGS
-207 SLAGAASGACAL
+207 SLAGACAL
-219 PAATAVKQ
+219 PPTTASGKQ
-227 QQQQQQQQHQLVP
+227 QLQQLVP
-240 PGVFINLPVSSVSG
+240 PGAFINLPVSSVSG

-317 GGGARAPDYPM
+317 LGSGSVGAGARAPDYPI

-338 QKRRLEIRPPGAHGY
+338 QKRRLEIRPPG
-353 VYTASTNTSYVPNSR
+353 
-368 VDSERASV
+368 
-376 SSGGRTDSDTM
+376 
-387 SLSSCSMDGRPYI
+387 DGRPYI

-437 EHRPLKEDEL
+437 EHRPLKEEEL
-447 VALLIPKLEEVKR
+447 VSLLIPKLEEVKR
-460 KRDLEERAREVS
+460 KRDLEERARE
-472 YNLKQ
+472 
-477 MCDNVVNKNQFELQR
+477 R
-492 NPGAALL
+492 NPGASLL

-613 FSADTVTKYKDT
+613 FSADTVTKYKDA
-625 SSRSGSSTA
+625 STA

-646 EPRRSRRYAP
+646 EPRRSRRYAQ
-656 PPMQP
+656 PPMQHLSQQP
-661 NLASFS
+661 LASFS

-674 LSLPHQHQ
+674 ISLPHQ
-682 HQLAHPLQLQSS
+682 
-694 AAPPPLP
+694 PPPLP

-712 FCDEPVPYRIK
+712 FCEEPVPYRIK

-751 CEDPDSPVIQE
+751 CEDPDSPVIHE

>member
-1 MSGHSSGL
+1 MSGHPSGL
-9 RKHEDNECSGPRP
+9 RKHDDNECSGPRP

-32 KMTEGVAETS
+32 KMTEGVVDTS

-94 QQTDPEKV
+94 QQTDPEKI

-120 SDELRAQI
+120 SDDLRAQI
-128 KAIRSNPDMPQSP
+128 KAIKTNPELPLSP

-146 MQHHVEV
+146 MQRHVEV

-175 MSALQERCSSGGA
+175 MSVQQERCSSSGA
-188 TGTGTGSAGSS
+188 TGSGSAGSS
-199 GSGGSCGS
+199 GSGGS
-207 SLAGAASGACAL
+207 SLVGACAL
-219 PAATAVKQ
+219 PSTSSAKQ
-227 QQQQQQQQHQLVP
+227 QQQQQLQQLVP
-240 PGVFINLPVSSVSG
+240 PGAFINLPVSSVSG

-317 GGGARAPDYPM
+317 LGSVGAGARAPDYPI

-353 VYTASTNTSYVPNSR
+353 VYNPSTTNTSYVPNSR

-387 SLSSCSMDGRPYI
+387 SISSCSMDGRPYI

-460 KRDLEERAREVS
+460 KRDLEERARE
-472 YNLKQ
+472 
-477 MCDNVVNKNQFELQR
+477 R

-613 FSADTVTKYKDT
+613 FSADTVTKYKDA
-625 SSRSGSSTA
+625 STA

-646 EPRRSRRYAP
+646 EPRRSRRYAQP
-656 PPMQP
+656 GMQHLSQQP
-661 NLASFS
+661 LASFS

-674 LSLPHQHQ
+674 ISLPHQHQ
-682 HQLAHPLQLQSS
+682 LQST
-694 AAPPPLP
+694 APPPPLP

-712 FCDEPVPYRIK
+712 FCEEPVPYRIK

>member
-1 MSGHSSGL
+1 MSGHPSGL
-9 RKHEDNECSGPRP
+9 RKHDDNECSGPRP

-32 KMTEGVAETS
+32 KMTEGVADTS

-94 QQTDPEKV
+94 QQTDPEKI

-120 SDELRAQI
+120 SDDLRAQI
-128 KAIRSNPDMPQSP
+128 KAIKTNPEIPLSP

-146 MQHHVEV
+146 MQRHVEV

-175 MSALQERCSSGGA
+175 MSAQQERFSSGA
-188 TGTGTGSAGSS
+188 TGSGSAGSS
-199 GSGGSCGS
+199 GSGGS
-207 SLAGAASGACAL
+207 SLVGACAL
-219 PAATAVKQ
+219 PPTSASIKQ
-227 QQQQQQQQHQLVP
+227 QQQLQQLVP
-240 PGVFINLPVSSVSG
+240 PGAFINLPVSSVSG

-317 GGGARAPDYPM
+317 LGSGSVGAGARAPDYPI

-338 QKRRLEIRPPGAHGY
+338 QKRRLEIRPPG
-353 VYTASTNTSYVPNSR
+353 
-368 VDSERASV
+368 
-376 SSGGRTDSDTM
+376 
-387 SLSSCSMDGRPYI
+387 DGRPYI

-425 QVIPRTQRLHSN
+425 QVIPRTQRLHSS

-460 KRDLEERAREVS
+460 KRDLEERARE
-472 YNLKQ
+472 
-477 MCDNVVNKNQFELQR
+477 R

-613 FSADTVTKYKDT
+613 FSADTATKYKDA
-625 SSRSGSSTA
+625 SSRSCSSTA

-646 EPRRSRRYAP
+646 EPRRSRRYAN
-656 PPMQP
+656 PPMQHLSQQP
-661 NLASFS
+661 LASFS

-674 LSLPHQHQ
+674 ISLPHQH
-682 HQLAHPLQLQSS
+682 QLQSS

-712 FCDEPVPYRIK
+712 FCEEPVPYRIK

>member
-1 MSGHSSGL
+1 MSGHPSGL
-9 RKHEDNECSGPRP
+9 RKHDDNECSGPRP

-94 QQTDPEKV
+94 QQTDPEKI

-120 SDELRAQI
+120 SDDLRAQI
-128 KAIRSNPDMPQSP
+128 KAIKTNPELPLSP

-146 MQHHVEV
+146 MQRHVEV

-175 MSALQERCSSGGA
+175 MSAQQERCSSSGA
-188 TGTGTGSAGSS
+188 TGSGSAGSS
-199 GSGGSCGS
+199 GSGGS
-207 SLAGAASGACAL
+207 SLVGACAL
-219 PAATAVKQ
+219 PPATATAMTTKQ
-227 QQQQQQQQHQLVP
+227 QQQLQHLVP
-240 PGVFINLPVSSVSG
+240 PGAFINLPVSSVSG

-317 GGGARAPDYPM
+317 LGSGSVGAGARAPDYPV

-338 QKRRLEIRPPGAHGY
+338 QKRRLEIRPPG
-353 VYTASTNTSYVPNSR
+353 
-368 VDSERASV
+368 
-376 SSGGRTDSDTM
+376 
-387 SLSSCSMDGRPYI
+387 DGRPYI

-460 KRDLEERAREVS
+460 KRDLEERARE
-472 YNLKQ
+472 
-477 MCDNVVNKNQFELQR
+477 R

-613 FSADTVTKYKDT
+613 FSADTVTKYKDA

-646 EPRRSRRYAP
+646 EPRRSRRYAQ
-656 PPMQP
+656 PPMQHQP
-661 NLASFS
+661 LASFS

-674 LSLPHQHQ
+674 ISLPHQHQ
-682 HQLAHPLQLQSS
+682 LQLQST

-712 FCDEPVPYRIK
+712 FCEEPVPYRIK

>member
-1 MSGHSSGL
+1 MSGHPSGL
-9 RKHEDNECSGPRP
+9 RKHDDNECSGPRP

-94 QQTDPEKV
+94 QQTDPEKI
-102 KQIIG
+102 KQLIG

-120 SDELRAQI
+120 SDDLRAQI
-128 KAIRSNPDMPQSP
+128 KAIKTNPEIPLSP

-146 MQHHVEV
+146 MQRHVEV

-175 MSALQERCSSGGA
+175 MSAQQERCSSSGA
-188 TGTGTGSAGSS
+188 TGSGSAGSS
-199 GSGGSCGS
+199 GSGGS
-207 SLAGAASGACAL
+207 SLVGACAL
-219 PAATAVKQ
+219 PVTNAPTKQ
-227 QQQQQQQQHQLVP
+227 HQHLQQLVP
-240 PGVFINLPVSSVSG
+240 PGAFINLPVSSVSG

-302 CDDFEKVQMQ
+302 CEDFEKVQMQ

-317 GGGARAPDYPM
+317 LGSGSAGAGARAPDYPI

-338 QKRRLEIRPPGAHGY
+338 QKRRLEIRPPG
-353 VYTASTNTSYVPNSR
+353 
-368 VDSERASV
+368 
-376 SSGGRTDSDTM
+376 
-387 SLSSCSMDGRPYI
+387 DGRPYI

-460 KRDLEERAREVS
+460 KRDLEERARE
-472 YNLKQ
+472 
-477 MCDNVVNKNQFELQR
+477 R
-492 NPGAALL
+492 NPGAPLL

-562 ATHDSGMVSDGAM
+562 ATHDSGMVSDGAI

-613 FSADTVTKYKDT
+613 FSADTVTKYKDA

-646 EPRRSRRYAP
+646 EPRRSRRNAQ
-656 PPMQP
+656 PPMQHLSQLP
-661 NLASFS
+661 LASFS

-674 LSLPHQHQ
+674 ISLPHQHQ
-682 HQLAHPLQLQSS
+682 LQST

-712 FCDEPVPYRIK
+712 FCEEPVPYRIK